1 MKKSWLGKM
10 AAAALAFSCAGAMM
24 IQDVEA
30 KDMNNQKKAV
40 KITQTAGRDRLGDFA
55 PDFARYN
62 DDILFGEVW
71 SKNDV
76 LSLHDRSIVT
86 VSVLTASGMTD
97 SSLKFHIQSAKNNGV
112 TKEEM
117 AEIITQLGF
126 YGGWPKAWAAFGY
139 AKEVYQENSSNSDK
153 TGTAPAKNETVET
166 SESIASIREKSPFG
180 VGPKN
185 EAYGKYF
192 DGQSYLNMLTTEQ
205 AAVGNVTFE
214 PGCRNHWHIHHADK
228 GGGQILIVTAG
239 EGWYQEWGKPAR
251 HLKAGDVVNIP
262 ANTKHW
268 HGATKDSAFQHLS
281 IEVPGE
287 NTSNE
292 WCEPVNDGEYNKLK

>member
-1 MKKSWLGKM
+1 MKITKKIIVGL
-10 AAAALAFSCAGAMM
+10 AAVMLMSTNLLN
-24 IQDVEA
+24 VEA
-30 KDMNNQKKAV
+30 AEMADNTRKAV
-40 KITQTAGRDRLGDFA
+40 KVVQTAGRQQLGEFA

-86 VSVLTASGMTD
+86 VSALVASGITD
-97 SSLKFHIQSAKNNGV
+97 SSLKYHLQSAKNNGV

-126 YGGWPKAWAAFGY
+126 YGGWPKAWAAFNL
-139 AKEVYQENSSNSDK
+139 AKEVYNDTSAVAE
-153 TGTAPAKNETVET
+153 TASGNETLENIMAT
-166 SESIASIREKSPFG
+166 SLFP
-180 VGPKN
+180 VGGEN
-185 EAYGKYF
+185 VNYAQYF
-192 DGQSYLNMLTTEQ
+192 DGTSYLNMLSMDQ
-205 AAVGNVTFE
+205 VIIGNVTFE

-228 GGGQILIVTAG
+228 GGGQMLLVTAG
-239 EGWYQEWGKPAR
+239 RGYYQEWGKAPQE
-251 HLKAGDVVNIP
+251 LKPGDVVHIP
-262 ANTKHW
+262 ANVKHW
-268 HGATKDSAFQHLS
+268 HGAAPNSAFQHLA

-292 WCEPVNDGEYNKLK
+292 WCEAVDPGEYNKLK